1 MHRHGFILHDAPM
14 DEHGPAV
21 EWTDPDS
28 LTISTRT
35 AEELRVD
42 LERWLVGRTGDAAAA
57 ITNLDRPSANG
68 MSSETV
74 LFDAS
79 WTDDAGEHSGA
90 FVARLRPAADAYP
103 IFQDYDLGRQ
113 ARVIRLVGENTSV
126 PVPEVVFD
134 EPSDAH
140 LGSPFF
146 VMRRID
152 GLVPPDVMPYPMGSW
167 VTEATDEQREL
178 MEHRAVE
185 VLAGIHSAAKEPADL
200 AFLEFPEPGDS
211 ALRRHVAH
219 EREYYEWARDGLQ
232 FPLLERA
239 FDWLDDNWPV
249 EADSMAPVVSWGDAR
264 IGNMM
269 FRDFEPVGVL
279 DWEMAGVAPRELDV
293 GWMIFLHRFFQD
305 LCDDMELPGLPE
317 MFRPERVAAHYT
329 KVSGYEPVD
338 LDWFVTY
345 GALRHGIVMTRAI
358 RRGVHFGDQEMPADP
373 DDLVLHRRSLEALL
387 DGTYW
392 DRI

>member
-1 MHRHGFILHDAPM
+1 MTAMTENSSG
-14 DEHGPAV
+14 V
-21 EWTDPDS
+21 EWVDPDQ

-35 AEELRVD
+35 AEDLRVE
-42 LERWLVGRTGDAAAA
+42 LERWLRGRTRDADAA
-57 ITNLDRPSANG
+57 ITNLERPSANG

-74 LFDAS
+74 LFDATWREGAES
-79 WTDDAGEHSGA
+79 ISGA
-90 FVARLRPAADAYP
+90 FVARLRPASDAYP
-103 IFQDYDLGRQ
+103 IFREYDLARQ
-113 ARVIRLVGENTSV
+113 ARVIRLVGEHTSV

-134 EPSDAH
+134 EPSEEH
-140 LGSPFF
+140 VGTPFF

-167 VTEATDEQREL
+167 VTEATDAQREL
-178 MEHRAVE
+178 MEQRAVE
-185 VLAGIHSAAKEPADL
+185 VLAGVHGAPSGSADL
-200 AFLEFPEPGDS
+200 EFLQFSDAGDT

-219 EREYYEWARDGLQ
+219 ERDYYEWARDGMH
-232 FPLLERA
+232 FPLLERS
-239 FDWLDDNWPV
+239 FEWLDDNWPAA
-249 EADSMAPVVSWGDAR
+249 ADAAPPVVSWGDAR

-305 LCDDMELPGLPE
+305 LCEDMEMEGLPD
-317 MFRPERVAAHYT
+317 MFRRENVAAHYA
-329 KVSGYEPVD
+329 KVSGHEPVD
-338 LDWFVTY
+338 LEWFITY

-358 RRGVHFGDQEMPADP
+358 RRGVHFGDQEMPEDP
-373 DDLVLHRRSLEALL
+373 DDLVLHRRSLERLL

-392 DRI
+392 D

>member
-1 MHRHGFILHDAPM
+1 MMGAM
-14 DEHGPAV
+14 DEHTSGV
-21 EWTDPDS
+21 EWVDPDE

-35 AEELRVD
+35 AEELRVS
-42 LERWLVGRTGDAAAA
+42 LEQWLIGRTGDAGAT

-74 LFDAS
+74 LFDATWKDGGS
-79 WTDDAGEHSGA
+79 TTSGE
-90 FVARLRPAADAYP
+90 FVARLHPAEDAYQ
-103 IFQDYDLGRQ
+103 IFREYDMARQ

-134 EPSDAH
+134 EPSPEP
-140 LGSPFF
+140 LGAEFF
-146 VMRRID
+146 VMRRIE
-152 GLVPPDVMPYPMGSW
+152 GIVPPDVMPYPMGSW
-167 VTEATDEQREL
+167 VTEATEAQRVALE
-178 MEHRAVE
+178 RGAVE
-185 VLAGIHSAAKEPADL
+185 VLAGIHAAVTNLDDIE
-200 AFLEFPEPGDS
+200 FLQFPEPGDT

-219 EREYYEWARDGLQ
+219 ERAYYEWARDGLR

-249 EADSMAPVVSWGDAR
+249 AAESAPPVLSWGDSR

-269 FRDFEPVGVL
+269 FRDFTPVGVL

-305 LCDDMELPGLPE
+305 LCQDMEMEGLPD
-317 MFRPERVAAHYT
+317 MFRRENVAAHYA
-329 KVSGYEPVD
+329 KVSGHEPVD
-338 LDWFVTY
+338 LEWFITY
-345 GALRHGIVMTRAI
+345 GALRHGVVMTRAT
-358 RRGVHFGDQEMPADP
+358 RRGMLFGDQEMPEDP
-373 DDLVLHRRSLEALL
+373 DDLVMHRRSLEALL

-392 DRI
+392 A

>member
-1 MHRHGFILHDAPM
+1 M
-14 DEHGPAV
+14 DEHTSGV
-21 EWTDPDS
+21 EWVDPEA
-28 LTISTRT
+28 LTISTRGV
-35 AEELRVD
+35 EDLRLQ
-42 LERWLVGRTGDAAAA
+42 LEQWLIGRTGDPDAA
-57 ITNLDRPSANG
+57 ITDLDRPSANG

-74 LFDAS
+74 LFDAR
-79 WTDDAGEHSGA
+79 WRDDSGEQSGA
-90 FVARLRPAADAYP
+90 FVARIRPAADAYP
-103 IFQDYDLGRQ
+103 IFREYDLGKQ
-113 ARVIRLVGENTSV
+113 ARVIRLVGANTTV

-134 EPSDAH
+134 EPSDEH

-167 VTEATDEQREL
+167 VTEATEEQREL
-178 MEHRAVE
+178 MEQRAVE
-185 VLAGIHSAAKEPADL
+185 VLAGVHSAAKRPEDM
-200 AFLEFPEPGDS
+200 AFLEFTDAGDS

-219 EREYYEWARDGLQ
+219 ERDYYEWARDGLT

-249 EADSMAPVVSWGDAR
+249 AADAADPVLSWGDAR

-305 LCDDMELPGLPE
+305 LCHDMGLPGLPD
-317 MFRPERVAAHYT
+317 MFRPDRVAQHYA
-329 KVSGYEPVD
+329 KASGHQPVD
-338 LDWFVTY
+338 LDWFIVY
-345 GALRHGIVMTRAI
+345 GALRHGIVMTRAT
-358 RRGVHFGDQEMPADP
+358 RRGAQFGDQELPEDP
-373 DDLVLHRRSLEALL
+373 DDLVMHRRSLEAML
-387 DGTYW
+387 DGKYW
-392 DRI
+392 D

>member
-1 MHRHGFILHDAPM
+1 MRRHLLILHDSPM
-14 DEHGPAV
+14 DEHTSGV
-21 EWTDPDS
+21 EWVDPDS
-28 LTISTRT
+28 LTISTRGV
-35 AEELRVD
+35 EELRVQ
-42 LERWLVGRTGDAAAA
+42 LEQWLAKRTGDAGAA
-57 ITNLDRPSANG
+57 ITDLDRPSANG

-74 LFDAS
+74 LFDAT
-79 WTDDAGEHSGA
+79 WRDDGGRQSGA
-90 FVARLRPAADAYP
+90 FVARIRPAADAYP

-113 ARVIRLVGENTSV
+113 ARVIRLVGENTAV

-134 EPSDAH
+134 EPSDAFV
-140 LGSPFF
+140 GSPFF

-167 VTEATDEQREL
+167 VTEATEEQRQL
-178 MEHRAVE
+178 MERRAVE
-185 VLAGIHSAAKEPADL
+185 VLAGVHATAPRLEDI
-200 AFLEFPEPGDS
+200 AFLEFADAGDT

-219 EREYYEWARDGLQ
+219 ERNYYEWARDGMT

-249 EADSMAPVVSWGDAR
+249 AADAQEPVLSWGDAR

-305 LCDDMELPGLPE
+305 LCEDMEMDGLPD
-317 MFRPERVAAHYT
+317 MFTRENVAEHYA
-329 KVSGYEPVD
+329 KASGHEPLD
-338 LDWFVTY
+338 LEWFITY

-358 RRGVHFGDQEMPADP
+358 RRGVHFGDQEMPEDP
-373 DDLVLHRRSLEALL
+373 DDLVLHRRSLERLL

-392 DRI
+392 K